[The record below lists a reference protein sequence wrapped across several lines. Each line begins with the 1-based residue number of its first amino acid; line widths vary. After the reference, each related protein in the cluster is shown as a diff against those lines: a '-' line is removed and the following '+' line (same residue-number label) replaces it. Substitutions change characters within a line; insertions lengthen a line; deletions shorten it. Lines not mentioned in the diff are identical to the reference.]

1 MKRAMGVLAVG
12 AVLTMA
18 LGPAAFGSA
27 LAAEKTSG
35 AGAGA
40 AAKAAPSAAW
50 SPEADCAACHVNEET
65 ACSDEKALASRHAAL
80 ELACV
85 DCHTDE
91 KGLVKGHKKAKEG
104 VVKVKRLK
112 KSEIDP
118 EVCLT
123 CHKQED
129 LIKATADL
137 DVLTDT
143 KGTTVNPH
151 KLPDVVEHEGVSCA
165 SCHYMHRDK
174 SATEAAPAVCNGC
187 HHDGVYECFS
197 CHA

>member
-18 LGPAAFGSA
+18 LGPAAFGFA
-27 LAAEKTSG
+27 FAAEKTSG
-35 AGAGA
+35 A
-40 AAKAAPSAAW
+40 SAW
-50 SPEADCAACHVNEET
+50 SPEADCATCHVNEK
-65 ACSDEKALASRHAAL
+65 AAWGNEKALASKHAAFD
-80 ELACV
+80 LACV

-104 VVKVKRLK
+104 VAEVKRLK

-123 CHKQED
+123 CHKRED
-129 LIKATADL
+129 LTKATVDL
-137 DVLTDT
+137 DVLTDS

-151 KLPDVVEHEGVSCA
+151 ELPDVVEHEGVSCA

-174 SATEAAPAVCNGC
+174 RATEAAPAVCDGC